1 MISIQRPNK
10 DLIHLSVIT
19 SYGLNYNNTV
29 TSHPVENGSKI
40 SDHVQAENLS
50 VSIRGVVVDTDIFSG
65 TNVISEPAILSQND
79 AFTVV
84 ASTGSN
90 VKLGG
95 DVVKKALLDA
105 RNNKELCT
113 IIDGEVG
120 ITGRA
125 TGKVKNVYN
134 NCVITSLS
142 FSEGVDSGDGVEVS
156 LTLEQIKLV
165 TLREVVVNV
174 PPQKQTEGKGT
185 TGGNKGN
192 TKDGKATTNT
202 PAQNTKPNEKG
213 KTEGSILKKGIDKA
227 RGTLTGIL
235 EGVLG

>member
-65 TNVISEPAILSQND
+65 TNVVSEPAILSQND

-142 FSEGVDSGDGVEVS
+142 FSEGADSGDGVEVS

-174 PPQKQTEGKGT
+174 PTKTTKGT
-185 TGGNKGN
+185 GKSNKAA
-192 TKDGKATTNT
+192 DGKPKTNT

-213 KTEGSILKKGIDKA
+213 KSEGSILKRGVDKA